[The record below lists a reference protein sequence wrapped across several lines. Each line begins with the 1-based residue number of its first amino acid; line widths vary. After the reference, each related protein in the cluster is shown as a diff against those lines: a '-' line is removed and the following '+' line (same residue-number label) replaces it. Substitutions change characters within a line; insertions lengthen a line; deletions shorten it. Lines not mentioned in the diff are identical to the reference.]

1 MHPNPSFRKTAT
13 ADALAFATERGFGVL
28 AVNGP
33 EGPICAHV
41 PFTLHDDGALLRAHL
56 MRSNPVFRVLRDEEV
71 PALMTVS
78 GPDAYISPDWYGIA
92 DQVPTWNYL
101 AVTLRG
107 SLNAL
112 PDSALRD
119 VLDGLSDEFEARLAP
134 KARWQMDKMTPST
147 RTRMMRMIAPVEMS
161 VTVVE
166 STYKLGQN
174 KPGSAR
180 HAAAKALQ
188 SSGIGQEVA
197 VLATIMQG
205 VGRDS

>member
-13 ADALAFATERGFGVL
+13 ADALAFATESGFGVL

-180 HAAAKALQ
+180 YAAAEALPT
-188 SSGIGQEVA
+188 SGIDQEVA
-197 VLATIMQG
+197 MLATIIQG